1 MPTPSQIVRQIN
13 GLIAWLVD
21 QGLAD
26 DQCFA
31 HQKTGP
37 HGLVSVTFENAG
49 YAGSARRNRP
59 YDEIYQGFV
68 QDRAFNAKML
78 DGAIVQMT
86 YGFASGVLQH
96 HRLAFFAA
104 PHLDEFQ
111 NNPEIYETDEVYGNV
126 VARNVVPVAVRFDYD
141 GSDAMDHETRSPE
154 ESSDTGPIQELS
166 DTSGG
171 ARDSTLVHRLHPAEF
186 LLNSRSPGMQ
196 AGSQQKRSRSMSQS
210 ARPNGMSS
218 MSWCRP
224 REVSPVRSIEGDD
237 GACSRWMREH
247 ASAIERPEG
256 RHGEREPC
264 PR

>member
-31 HQKTGP
+31 HQKSGP
-37 HGLVSVTFENAG
+37 RGLVSVTFENAG

-78 DGAIVQMT
+78 DGALIQMT

-111 NNPEIYETDEVYGNV
+111 NNPEIYENDEVYANV

-141 GSDAMDHETRSPE
+141 GSDAMDHEIDHPKSHLTLGQYRNCRIPVVAPVTPHSFIDFILRNFY
-154 ESSDTGPIQELS
+154 SVAFARNA
-166 DTSGG
+166 GG
-171 ARDSTLVHRLHPAEF
+171 FPAEEEPF
-186 LLNSRSPGMQ
+186 DESI
-196 AGSQQKRSRSMSQS
+196 
-210 ARPNGMSS
+210 RP
-218 MSWCRP
+218 
-224 REVSPVRSIEGDD
+224 
-237 GACSRWMREH
+237 A
-247 ASAIERPEG
+247 ERDVVHVVVPAA
-256 RHGEREPC
+256 
-264 PR
+264 